1 MTTKKGTAKDEAVEG
16 AQGAQGPQGEELE
29 IKDSAPV
36 TEEDAK
42 RSGDKEQAV
51 NSDVVAMEQEKGED
65 VPEDKVAAPSF
76 FVDREENH
84 RVEVDILT
92 RKQDGRV
99 VSVARTGIGMDYK
112 QFDRLLYSQVWFEFT
127 MPDYDQMANYRQK
140 SAVYRRE
147 AESMLV
153 DKIQLRNYLLVWHL
167 KDWSLQ
173 DKEGKKVE
181 LKHDDD
187 GSLSEDS
194 IERVYAMQSTIL
206 DIVLTVFEKDLLL
219 T

>member
-1 MTTKKGTAKDEAVEG
+1 MTAKKKNTAKKDEKVPE
-16 AQGAQGPQGEELE
+16 GAQGPQGEELE
-29 IKDSAPV
+29 VKDASPMD
-36 TEEDAK
+36 EEDAK

-51 NSDVVAMEQEKGED
+51 NSDVVALEQEKDD
-65 VPEDKVAAPSF
+65 VPEDKVAPPSF

-99 VSVARTGIGMDYK
+99 VSVARTGIGMDYQ
-112 QFDRLLYSQVWFEFT
+112 QFDRLQYSQEWFEFT

-167 KDWSLQ
+167 KDWSLRGK
-173 DKEGKKVE
+173 DGKKVE
-181 LKHDDD
+181 LEHDEDK
-187 GSLSEDS
+187 SLKEVS
-194 IERVYAMQSTIL
+194 IERVYAMHTTIL

>member
-1 MTTKKGTAKDEAVEG
+1 MAAKKNTEKNEKALE
-16 AQGAQGPQGEELE
+16 GAQGPQGEELE
-29 IKDSAPV
+29 VKDAPPV
-36 TEEDAK
+36 DEDDAK
-42 RSGDKEQAV
+42 RSGDKEQAA
-51 NSDVVAMEQEKGED
+51 NADVMAMEQEKDDIPDEEG
-65 VPEDKVAAPSF
+65 AAPSF

-84 RVEVDILT
+84 RVEVDVLT

-112 QFDRLLYSQVWFEFT
+112 LFDKLYHSQEWFEFT

-147 AESMLV
+147 AESMMV

-167 KDWSLQ
+167 KDWSLR
-173 DKEGKKVE
+173 DKDGKKVE
-181 LKHDDD
+181 LEHDEDN
-187 GSLSEDS
+187 SLKEAS
-194 IERVYAMQSTIL
+194 IERVYAMHTTIL

>member
-1 MTTKKGTAKDEAVEG
+1 MPAKKNTAKKKDEKALE
-16 AQGAQGPQGEELE
+16 GAQGPQGAELE
-29 IKDSAPV
+29 VKDASPMD
-36 TEEDAK
+36 EEDAK

-51 NSDVVAMEQEKGED
+51 NSDVVAMEQEKDD
-65 VPEDKVAAPSF
+65 VPKDKVAPPSF

-84 RVEVDILT
+84 RVEIDILT
-92 RKQDGRV
+92 RQKDGRV
-99 VSVARTGIGMDYK
+99 VSVARTGIGMDYQ
-112 QFDRLLYSQVWFEFT
+112 QFDRLQHSQEWFEFT

-153 DKIQLRNYLLVWHL
+153 DKIQLRNYLIVWHL
-167 KDWSLQ
+167 KDWSLRGK
-173 DKEGKKVE
+173 DGKKVE
-181 LKHDDD
+181 LEHDEDK
-187 GSLSEDS
+187 SLTEAS
-194 IERVYAMQSTIL
+194 IERVYAMHTTIL

>member
-1 MTTKKGTAKDEAVEG
+1 MTAKKTDKVKKMEGLQGSQGVED
-16 AQGAQGPQGEELE
+16 QE
-29 IKDSAPV
+29 IKDAPPAD
-36 TEEDAK
+36 EDDAK
-42 RSGDKEQAV
+42 RSGEKEQAA
-51 NSDVVAMEQEKGED
+51 NSDVIAMEQEKGED

-92 RKQDGRV
+92 KKENGRV
-99 VSVARTGIGMDYK
+99 VSVARTGIGMNYK

-127 MPDYDQMANYRQK
+127 MPDYDAMANYRQK
-140 SAVYRRE
+140 SAIYRRE
-147 AESMLV
+147 AEAMLV

-173 DKEGKKVE
+173 DKDGKKVE
-181 LKHDDD
+181 LEHDED
-187 GSLSEDS
+187 GSLTEDS
-194 IERVYAMQSTIL
+194 IEKVYAMQSTIL

>member
-1 MTTKKGTAKDEAVEG
+1 MTAKKTDKVKKMEGLQGSQGVED
-16 AQGAQGPQGEELE
+16 QE
-29 IKDSAPV
+29 IKDAPPAD
-36 TEEDAK
+36 EDDAK
-42 RSGDKEQAV
+42 RSGEKEQAA
-51 NSDVVAMEQEKGED
+51 NSDVIAMEQEKGED

-92 RKQDGRV
+92 KKENGRV
-99 VSVARTGIGMDYK
+99 VSVARTGIGMNYK

-127 MPDYDQMANYRQK
+127 MPDYDAMANYRQK
-140 SAVYRRE
+140 SAIYRRE

-173 DKEGKKVE
+173 DKDGKKVE
-181 LKHDDD
+181 LKHDED
-187 GSLSEDS
+187 GSLTEDS
-194 IERVYAMQSTIL
+194 IEKVYAMQSTIL